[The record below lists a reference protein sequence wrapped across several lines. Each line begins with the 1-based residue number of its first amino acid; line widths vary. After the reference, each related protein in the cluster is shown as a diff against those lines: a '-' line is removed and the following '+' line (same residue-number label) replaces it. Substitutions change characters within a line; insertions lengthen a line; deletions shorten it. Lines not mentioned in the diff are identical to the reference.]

1 MPTACRADSASG
13 CGVVAIVTALRV
25 YAVTGSDAERYFTAA
40 LSLSIATL
48 AISYIAVFAA
58 LHRLRI
64 TPPDVPRPYRI
75 PGGHLSAIVAGGSA
89 LLWTVLALGLLV
101 WPPTLPETFA
111 EDRLGFEL
119 ASMLP
124 LLLLGAGAALFAG
137 RGRQARAPRPAR
149 PGGRTESMTGATWP
163 DSSSAAR

>member
-1 MPTACRADSASG
+1 MT
-13 CGVVAIVTALRV
+13 IVTALRV

-48 AISYIAVFAA
+48 AICYIAVFAA

-119 ASMLP
+119 ASML
-124 LLLLGAGAALFAG
+124 LLLLGAGAALFAV

-149 PGGRTESMTGATWP
+149 PGGAPSR
-163 DSSSAAR
+163 